1 MPTSPSSIAQAPGLD
16 IGPRFEALHAELLR
30 FVRDCP
36 ATGWRAPTADEGW
49 GAGVTAHHVGAIHY
63 PVIDQAQAI
72 LDGRPLTV
80 ATRADIDRLNDEH
93 IREQA
98 DCTPDDTIRFLTQAG
113 ERVRSWLAATPAA
126 ALERTAD
133 IPFMGGPTTIARLLE
148 VVLFDLA
155 EGHLRS
161 ARAAAGVT
169 S

>member
-1 MPTSPSSIAQAPGLD
+1 MQTSPSSAAEAPGLD

-36 ATGWRAPTADEGW
+36 AEGWRAPTADEGW

-98 DCTPDDTIRFLTQAG
+98 DCTPGDTIRFLALEG
-113 ERVRSWLAATPAA
+113 ERVRTWLATTPAD

-133 IPFMGGPTTIARLLE
+133 IPFMGGPTTVGRLLE
-148 VVLFDLA
+148 VVLIDLA

-161 ARAAAGVT
+161 ARAAAGV